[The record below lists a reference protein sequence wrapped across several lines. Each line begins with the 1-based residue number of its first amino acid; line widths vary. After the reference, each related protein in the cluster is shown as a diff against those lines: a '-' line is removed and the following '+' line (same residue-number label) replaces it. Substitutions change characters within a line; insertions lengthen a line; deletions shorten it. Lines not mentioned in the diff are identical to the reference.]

1 METAEKAEREKTKMK
16 KLIATLVA
24 LMMVLGVAACA
35 LAEEEVKPT
44 VVGNVQF
51 DMDMDQVMQQ
61 VESLIT
67 PVKKEIE
74 GPKMRGTTEFY
85 ELEYEDVT
93 DAFGFTADIKYLF
106 VGNGLVAVHL
116 DMADG
121 TDYAKVKSDLT
132 ADGSEAVPFDA
143 AKIGNGKFA
152 IDDDGDLKDCKEMIE
167 REGLTIILEQDK
179 DGDVDVTF
187 LNPAAAYINA

>member
-1 METAEKAEREKTKMK
+1 MK

-35 LAEEEVKPT
+35 LAEEET
-44 VVGNVQF
+44 RQTIVGNVQF

-61 VESLIT
+61 VESLLT
-67 PVKKEIE
+67 TTKKAIE

-85 ELEYEDVT
+85 ELEDEDVD
-93 DAFGFTADIKYLF
+93 DAEGSPADIKYLF

-121 TDYAKVKSDLT
+121 TDYEKVKATLVKD
-132 ADGSEAVPFDA
+132 ASEAVPFDA

>member
-1 METAEKAEREKTKMK
+1 MK
-16 KLIATLVA
+16 KLIATLLA
-24 LMMVLGVAACA
+24 LVLAVSMTAA
-35 LAEEEVKPT
+35 LAEETAEQTFK
-44 VVGNVQF
+44 NDIRF
-51 DMDMDQVMQQ
+51 NMDMDQVIQL
-61 VESLIT
+61 VNR
-67 PVKKEIE
+67 PNYEIE
-74 GPKMRGTTEFY
+74 EEKTRGTTNFW
-85 ELEYEDVT
+85 ELEYENVT
-93 DAFGFTADIKYLF
+93 DDNGFAADVKYLF

-121 TDYAKVKSDLT
+121 TDYEKVKATLVKD
-132 ADGSEAVPFDA
+132 ASEAVAFDA

-152 IDDDGDLKDCKEMIE
+152 IDDDGNLKDCKEMIE